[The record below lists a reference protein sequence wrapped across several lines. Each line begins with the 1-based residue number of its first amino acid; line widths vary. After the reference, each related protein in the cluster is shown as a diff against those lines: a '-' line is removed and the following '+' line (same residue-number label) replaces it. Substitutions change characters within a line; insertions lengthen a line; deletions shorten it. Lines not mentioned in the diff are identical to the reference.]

1 MNELKRFFINL
12 WVILKNIV
20 LILLMVLVSPI
31 TIPLSKFLKN
41 RKTK

>member
-1 MNELKRFFINL
+1 MNELKRFFI
-12 WVILKNIV
+12 KV
-20 LILLMVLVSPI
+20 LIILMVLVSPI